1 MLLGTIDR
9 EAAPG
14 GAAAE
19 EVPGVEVCVT
29 LTEETTERTVAR
41 MAELAGIADLFE
53 VRADLLRDRDLGK
66 ILRARTKPILVTCRP
81 VSEGGR
87 WADADPEGRRRVLR
101 EASTLG
107 FDLVDVE
114 ARAGFDDVVA
124 SRAGR
129 GLVLSWHDLGGTP
142 ADLDGLYGRMAGQ
155 RPDVVKIAVTARSV
169 ADLGRLL
176 AFARRRGTGG
186 KARAGARAPAL
197 VAIAMGP
204 LGVASR
210 ILGGACGAPFTFA
223 SAAAGR
229 EAAPGQ
235 PTAAALARVYRARS
249 IGPATRIYGLVG
261 MDVLRSLSPAVHNA
275 AFAARGIDAVY
286 VPLQAESLDAFLEA
300 LPDLGLSG
308 FSLTRPYKSA
318 ILPSLGSVEPEAGRS
333 GSVNTV
339 VVRDGSLVGSS
350 TDGEGVLAPLRRRI
364 EPAGRA
370 VAIVGAGG
378 AARAAAFALTR
389 AGARVSLLARRPEQA
404 AEVAAAAGCAT
415 APLEAVAR
423 LEWDVLVNATPVG
436 SGAAPGG
443 MPVPEDALRPGAVV
457 FDMVYE
463 PRETPLLAAARAQG
477 CVTIDGVEMLVA
489 QAVRQFETW
498 TGVAAP
504 VDVMTEAALAAIAEA
519 RA

>member
-1 MLLGTIDR
+1 
-9 EAAPG
+9 
-14 GAAAE
+14 
-19 EVPGVEVCVT
+19 VEVCVT
-29 LTEETTERTVAR
+29 LAEETTEGTVAR
-41 MAELAGIADLFE
+41 MAELAPVADLFE
-53 VRADLLRDRDLGK
+53 VRADFLRERDLGR
-66 ILRARTKPILVTCRP
+66 ILRARTKPILLTCRP

-87 WADADPEGRRRVLR
+87 WPDGDPEGRRRILR
-101 EASTLG
+101 EATALG
-107 FDLVDVE
+107 FDLIDVE

-124 SRAGR
+124 SRGGR
-129 GLVLSWHDLGGTP
+129 GLVLSWHDLSGTP

-169 ADLGRLL
+169 TDLGRLL
-176 AFARRRGTGG
+176 AFARRNGAKGRTGG
-186 KARAGARAPAL
+186 RAPAL

-235 PTAAALARVYRARS
+235 TTAAALVRVYRARS

-261 MDVLRSLSPAVHNA
+261 TDILRSLSPAVHNA

-300 LPDLGLSG
+300 LPALGLSG

-318 ILPSLGSVEPEAGRS
+318 ILPSLASVEPEAGRA

-339 VVRDGSLVGSS
+339 VVRDGSLAGSS
-350 TDGEGVLAPLRRRI
+350 TDGEGVLAPLRRRL
-364 EPAGRA
+364 EPKGRA

-389 AGARVSLLARRPEQA
+389 AGARVTLLARRPEQA

-415 APLEAVAR
+415 APLEGVSR
-423 LEWDVLVNATPVG
+423 LEWDVLMNATPVG
-436 SGAAPGG
+436 SGSAPGV
-443 MPVPEDALRPGAVV
+443 MPVPQDALRPGGVV

-463 PRETPLLAAARAQG
+463 PRETPLVAAARARG

-504 VDVMTEAALAAIAEA
+504 VDAMTEAALGAIAEA
-519 RA
+519 RT

>member
-1 MLLGTIDR
+1 M
-9 EAAPG
+9 
-14 GAAAE
+14 
-19 EVPGVEVCVT
+19 EVCVT
-29 LTEETTERTVAR
+29 LTEDTTEATAAR
-41 MAELAGIADLFE
+41 MAEFASVADLFE
-53 VRADLLRDRDLGK
+53 VRADFLRDRDLRG
-66 ILRARTKPILVTCRP
+66 ILRARTKPILLTCRP
-81 VSEGGR
+81 VLEGGR
-87 WADADPEGRRRVLR
+87 WPDADPEGRRSVLR
-101 EASTLG
+101 EATALG

-124 SRAGR
+124 AKAGR
-129 GLVLSWHDLGGTP
+129 GLVLSWHDLEGTP
-142 ADLDGLYGRMAGQ
+142 EDLDSLYARMAGA
-155 RPDVVKIAVTARSV
+155 RADVVKIAVTARSV
-169 ADLGRLL
+169 ADLGRLF
-176 AFARRRGTGG
+176 AFARRRGAQTGG
-186 KARAGARAPAL
+186 KGHAGERRPAL

-210 ILGGACGAPFTFA
+210 ILGGAFSAPFTFA
-223 SAAAGR
+223 AAAAGR

-235 PTAAALARVYRARS
+235 LTAGALVRVYRARS

-261 MDVLRSLSPAVHNA
+261 VDILRSLSPAVHNA

-300 LPDLGLSG
+300 LPALGLSG

-318 ILPSLGSVEPEAGRS
+318 ILPKLASVEPEAGRA

-339 VVRDGSLVGSS
+339 VVRDGSLSGSS
-350 TDGEGVLAPLRRRI
+350 TDGEGVLTPLRKRI
-364 EPAGRA
+364 EPKGRA

-389 AGARVSLLARRPEQA
+389 AGARVTVLARRPGQS
-404 AEVAAAAGCAT
+404 AEVAAAAGCAA
-415 APLEAVAR
+415 APLEAAAR

-436 SGAAPGG
+436 SGAAPGQL
-443 MPVPEDALRPGAVV
+443 PVPEGALRPGTIV

-463 PRETPLLAAARAQG
+463 PRETPLLAAARARG
-477 CVTIDGVEMLVA
+477 CLTIGGVEMLVA
-489 QAVRQFETW
+489 QAVKQFETW

-504 VDVMTEAALAAIAEA
+504 VEAMTEAALAAIAEA